1 VKSSRYPSVGFYRT
15 SAIWQLQV
23 AVALHPKLIP
33 ISGRTAG
40 INAKFIA
47 WQLVAR
53 EREILNECSK
63 DGTTVASIEGRSL
76 AQFPLATAPQQEQT
90 RIVKKLEELLS
101 GLDAGVAE
109 LRTAQK
115 KLVLYRQSLLKAAV
129 EGTLTE
135 EWRKHNTPTETG
147 AQLLER
153 ILKER
158 RARWEAK
165 QLAKFKGQGKAPPKD
180 WQKQYPQPVEPKFNC
195 LVKLP
200 SGWTCAT
207 IDQLT
212 IHQRYGSSAKTTG
225 DHTGTPVLRMGNI
238 QDGRLDIT
246 SLKYLPLD
254 HPEFPEL
261 LLSAGDLLF
270 NRTNSAELVGKA
282 AVFGSEVLPCS
293 YASYLIA
300 VRLSNSF
307 LSEFASAFINSTY
320 GKTWVK
326 SVKVQ
331 QVGQANI
338 NGTKLAALS
347 LPLPPLAEQEEGRD
361 QI

>member
-1 VKSSRYPSVGFYRT
+1 
-15 SAIWQLQV
+15 
-23 AVALHPKLIP
+23 
-33 ISGRTAG
+33 
-40 INAKFIA
+40 
-47 WQLVAR
+47 
-53 EREILNECSK
+53 
-63 DGTTVASIEGRSL
+63 
-76 AQFPLATAPQQEQT
+76 
-90 RIVKKLEELLS
+90 
-101 GLDAGVAE
+101 
-109 LRTAQK
+109 
-115 KLVLYRQSLLKAAV
+115 
-129 EGTLTE
+129 
-135 EWRKHNTPTETG
+135 
-147 AQLLER
+147 
-153 ILKER
+153 
-158 RARWEAK
+158 
-165 QLAKFKGQGKAPPKD
+165 
-180 WQKQYPQPVEPKFNC
+180 
-195 LVKLP
+195 
-200 SGWTCAT
+200 
-207 IDQLT
+207 
-212 IHQRYGSSAKTTG
+212 
-225 DHTGTPVLRMGNI
+225 MGNI

-347 LPLPPLAEQEEGRD
+347 LPLPPLAEQEEAIRALTSKLACAFDGERALRD
-361 QI
+361 SLKQLIAQRHNILRAAFTGQLVPQDPDDEPANILLTRIRNQRAAQQSTNK